1 MLKFIVRI
9 GRIKMEKVKVTYL
22 GKSYLYPRDIT
33 LEDISKDFQKNYLE
47 TIIMAEV
54 NGRPCELNYK
64 VTDDVTVDFFDLT
77 SPTGNRVYESGLIFV
92 LEKACLNML
101 NSEIEVKYSIDKG
114 IYIKTYKK
122 ITKEDLDKVSREMK
136 EIVKRNLPIQKN
148 LVNRLEA
155 IDYYKSTKS
164 YDKVNVLKYSV
175 NTNVNL
181 YRLMDIY
188 NYFFSYLPVSTGA
201 LKEFKLTYIDQN
213 SFVLRYPN
221 IYYLNKIPVYK
232 HHDKL
237 FNEFKKYDEWSEK
250 LGIENVSSL
259 NNKVTKGNVDDIV
272 LLSENIQNN
281 SLFKIS
287 ETIYNN
293 KKLKLILL
301 AGPSSSGKTTT
312 SKKLELFLKGFGLNP
327 IAISIDNYFVDR
339 DKTPIL
345 PDGSYD
351 FESLNSINVEL
362 FNRNLKDLL
371 DGKEVTLPVYNFITG
386 KSELSDESIK
396 LGEKEILIVEGL
408 HALNEELTYSID
420 KKNKYKIYLCPLT
433 VLSLDNHNRIR
444 TTDNRLLRRI
454 VRDNRT
460 RGYSAS
466 DTLSTW
472 GKVREG
478 EEKYV
483 FPFQDEADVIFNT
496 SLIYELGVLKTY
508 AEPLLYSVEENDPMY
523 KEAVRLLNLLKNI
536 LPISNDYIPVDSI
549 VREFIGGGYF
559 KL

>member
-1 MLKFIVRI
+1 
-9 GRIKMEKVKVTYL
+9 MEKVKVTYL
-22 GKSYLYPRDIT
+22 GKSYMYPKDIT
-33 LEDISKDFQKNYLE
+33 LEDISKDFQDNYSE
-47 TIIMAEV
+47 TIIVAEV
-54 NGRPCELNYK
+54 NGRPYELNYK

-155 IDYYKSTKS
+155 IEYYKSTKS

-339 DKTPIL
+339 DKTPRL

-362 FNRNLKDLL
+362 FNKNLKDLL

-420 KKNKYKIYLCPLT
+420 RKNKYKIYLCPLT

-472 GKVREG
+472 SKVREG

>member
-1 MLKFIVRI
+1 
-9 GRIKMEKVKVTYL
+9 MEKVKVTYL
-22 GKSYLYPRDIT
+22 GKSYMYPKDIT
-33 LEDISKDFQKNYLE
+33 LEDISKDFQENYSE

-54 NGRPCELNYK
+54 NGRPYELNYK

-77 SPTGNRVYESGLIFV
+77 SSTGNRVYESGLIFV

-136 EIVKRNLPIQKN
+136 EIVKRDLPIQKN

-155 IDYYKSTKS
+155 IEYYKSTKS

-259 NNKVTKGNVDDIV
+259 NSRVTKGNVDDIV

-281 SLFKIS
+281 SLFKIA

-301 AGPSSSGKTTT
+301 AGPSRSGKTTT

-339 DKTPIL
+339 DKTPRL

-362 FNRNLKDLL
+362 FNKNLKDLL

-508 AEPLLYSVEENDPMY
+508 AEPLLYSVEESDPMY

>member
-1 MLKFIVRI
+1 
-9 GRIKMEKVKVTYL
+9 MEKVKVTYL
-22 GKSYLYPRDIT
+22 GKSYMYPKDIT
-33 LEDISKDFQKNYLE
+33 LEDISKDFQENYSE

-54 NGRPCELNYK
+54 NGRPYELNYK

-155 IDYYKSTKS
+155 IEYYKSTKS

-281 SLFKIS
+281 SLFKIA

-339 DKTPIL
+339 DKTPRL

-362 FNRNLKDLL
+362 FNKNLKDLL

-420 KKNKYKIYLCPLT
+420 RKNKYKIYLCPLT

-466 DTLSTW
+466 DTLSSW

>member
-1 MLKFIVRI
+1 
-9 GRIKMEKVKVTYL
+9 MEKVKVTYL

-136 EIVKRNLPIQKN
+136 EIVKRDLPIQKN
-148 LVNRLEA
+148 LVNRLDA
-155 IDYYKSTKS
+155 IDYYKSTKN

-327 IAISIDNYFVDR
+327 IAISIDNYFLDR

-362 FNRNLKDLL
+362 FNKNLKDLL

-420 KKNKYKIYLCPLT
+420 RKNKYKIYLCPLT

>member
-1 MLKFIVRI
+1 
-9 GRIKMEKVKVTYL
+9 MEKVKVTYL
-22 GKSYLYPRDIT
+22 GKSYMYPKDIT
-33 LEDISKDFQKNYLE
+33 LEDISKDFQENYSE

-54 NGRPCELNYK
+54 NGRPYELNYK

-136 EIVKRNLPIQKN
+136 EIVKRDLPIQKN

-155 IDYYKSTKS
+155 IEYYKSTKS

-259 NNKVTKGNVDDIV
+259 NSRVTKGNVDDLV

-281 SLFKIS
+281 SLFKIA

-339 DKTPIL
+339 DKTPRL

-351 FESLNSINVEL
+351 FESLNAINVEL

-466 DTLSTW
+466 DTLSSW

-508 AEPLLYSVEENDPMY
+508 AEPLLYSVEESDPMY

>member
-1 MLKFIVRI
+1 
-9 GRIKMEKVKVTYL
+9 MEKVKVTYL
-22 GKSYLYPRDIT
+22 GKSYMYPKDIT
-33 LEDISKDFQKNYLE
+33 LEDISKDFQDNYSE

-54 NGRPCELNYK
+54 NGRPYELNYK

-114 IYIKTYKK
+114 IYIKTHKK

-155 IDYYKSTKS
+155 IEYYKSTKS

-339 DKTPIL
+339 DKTPRL

-362 FNRNLKDLL
+362 FNKNLKDLL
-371 DGKEVTLPVYNFITG
+371 NGKEVTLPVYNFITG

-472 GKVREG
+472 SKVREG

-508 AEPLLYSVEENDPMY
+508 AEPLLYSVEESDPMY

>member
-1 MLKFIVRI
+1 
-9 GRIKMEKVKVTYL
+9 MEKVKVTYL
-22 GKSYLYPRDIT
+22 GKSYMYPKDIT
-33 LEDISKDFQKNYLE
+33 LEDISKDFQENYSE

-54 NGRPCELNYK
+54 NGRPYELNYK

-114 IYIKTYKK
+114 IYIKTHKK

-155 IDYYKSTKS
+155 IEYYKSTKS

-259 NNKVTKGNVDDIV
+259 NNKVTKGSVDDIV

-281 SLFKIS
+281 SLFKIA

-327 IAISIDNYFVDR
+327 IAISIDNYFLDR

-454 VRDNRT
+454 IRDNRT

-508 AEPLLYSVEENDPMY
+508 AEPLLYSVEESDPMY

>member
-1 MLKFIVRI
+1 
-9 GRIKMEKVKVTYL
+9 MEKVKVTYL

-33 LEDISKDFQKNYLE
+33 LEDISKDFQKNYSE

-136 EIVKRNLPIQKN
+136 EIVKRDLPIQKN

-155 IDYYKSTKS
+155 IEYYKSTKN

-259 NNKVTKGNVDDIV
+259 NSRVTKGNVDDLV

-281 SLFKIS
+281 ALFKIA

-339 DKTPIL
+339 DKTPRL

-351 FESLNSINVEL
+351 FESLNAINVEL

-466 DTLSTW
+466 DTLSSW

-508 AEPLLYSVEENDPMY
+508 AEPLLYSVEESDPMY

>member
-1 MLKFIVRI
+1 
-9 GRIKMEKVKVTYL
+9 MEKVKVTYL
-22 GKSYLYPRDIT
+22 GKSYMYPKDIT
-33 LEDISKDFQKNYLE
+33 LEDISKDFQDNYSE

-54 NGRPCELNYK
+54 NGRPYELNYK

-114 IYIKTYKK
+114 IYIKTHKK

-155 IDYYKSTKS
+155 IEYYKSTKS

-250 LGIENVSSL
+250 LGIKNVSSL

-281 SLFKIS
+281 SLFKIA

-339 DKTPIL
+339 DKTPRL

-362 FNRNLKDLL
+362 FNKNLKDLL

-420 KKNKYKIYLCPLT
+420 RKNKYKIYLCPLT

-454 VRDNRT
+454 IRDNRT

-508 AEPLLYSVEENDPMY
+508 AEPLLYSVEESDPMY

>member
-1 MLKFIVRI
+1 
-9 GRIKMEKVKVTYL
+9 MEKVKVTYL
-22 GKSYLYPRDIT
+22 GKSYMYPKDIT
-33 LEDISKDFQKNYLE
+33 LEDISKDFQENYSE

-54 NGRPCELNYK
+54 NGRPYELNYK

-114 IYIKTYKK
+114 IYIKAYKK

-155 IDYYKSTKS
+155 IEYYKSTKS

-281 SLFKIS
+281 SLFKIA

-339 DKTPIL
+339 DKTPRL

-362 FNRNLKDLL
+362 FNKNLKDLL

-420 KKNKYKIYLCPLT
+420 RKNKYKIYLCPLT

-472 GKVREG
+472 SKVREG

>member
-1 MLKFIVRI
+1 
-9 GRIKMEKVKVTYL
+9 MEKVKVTYL

-155 IDYYKSTKS
+155 IEYYKSTKS

-327 IAISIDNYFVDR
+327 IAISIDNYFLDR

-362 FNRNLKDLL
+362 FNKNLKDLL

-386 KSELSDESIK
+386 KGELSDESIK

-420 KKNKYKIYLCPLT
+420 RKNKYKIYLCPLT

-472 GKVREG
+472 SKVREG

>member
-1 MLKFIVRI
+1 
-9 GRIKMEKVKVTYL
+9 MEKVKVTYL
-22 GKSYLYPRDIT
+22 GKSYMYPKDIT
-33 LEDISKDFQKNYLE
+33 LEDISKDFQENYSE

-54 NGRPCELNYK
+54 NGRPYELNYK

-136 EIVKRNLPIQKN
+136 EIVKRDLPIQKN

-155 IDYYKSTKS
+155 IEYYKSTKS

-259 NNKVTKGNVDDIV
+259 NSRVTKGNVDDIV

-281 SLFKIS
+281 SLFKIA

-339 DKTPIL
+339 DKTPRL

-362 FNRNLKDLL
+362 FNKNLKDLL
-371 DGKEVTLPVYNFITG
+371 DGKEVTLTVYNFITG

-466 DTLSTW
+466 DTLSSW

-508 AEPLLYSVEENDPMY
+508 AEPLLYSVEESDPMY

>member
-1 MLKFIVRI
+1 
-9 GRIKMEKVKVTYL
+9 MEKVKVTYL
-22 GKSYLYPRDIT
+22 GKSYMYPKDIT
-33 LEDISKDFQKNYLE
+33 LEDISKDFQENYSE

-54 NGRPCELNYK
+54 NGRPYELNYK

-114 IYIKTYKK
+114 IYIKTYKN

-155 IDYYKSTKS
+155 IEYYKSTKS

-281 SLFKIS
+281 SLFKIA

-339 DKTPIL
+339 DKTPRL

-362 FNRNLKDLL
+362 FNKNLKDLL

-420 KKNKYKIYLCPLT
+420 RKNKYKIYLCPLT

-466 DTLSTW
+466 DTLSCW

-508 AEPLLYSVEENDPMY
+508 AEPLLYSVEESDPMY

>member
-1 MLKFIVRI
+1 
-9 GRIKMEKVKVTYL
+9 MEKVKVTYL
-22 GKSYLYPRDIT
+22 GKSYMYPKDIT
-33 LEDISKDFQKNYLE
+33 LEDISKDFQENYSE

-54 NGRPCELNYK
+54 NGRPYELNYK

-114 IYIKTYKK
+114 IYIKTCKK

-136 EIVKRNLPIQKN
+136 EIVKRDLPIQKN

-259 NNKVTKGNVDDIV
+259 NSRVTKGNVDDIV

-281 SLFKIS
+281 SLFKIA

-339 DKTPIL
+339 DKTPRL

-362 FNRNLKDLL
+362 FNKNLKDLL

-466 DTLSTW
+466 DTLSSW

-508 AEPLLYSVEENDPMY
+508 AEPLLYSVEESDPMY

>member
-1 MLKFIVRI
+1 
-9 GRIKMEKVKVTYL
+9 MEKVKVTYL
-22 GKSYLYPRDIT
+22 GKSYMYPKDIT
-33 LEDISKDFQKNYLE
+33 LEDISKDFQDNYSE

-54 NGRPCELNYK
+54 NGRPYELNYK

-114 IYIKTYKK
+114 IYIKTHKK

-155 IDYYKSTKS
+155 IEYYKSTKS

-281 SLFKIS
+281 SLFKIA

-339 DKTPIL
+339 DKTPRL
-345 PDGSYD
+345 PDGTYD

-362 FNRNLKDLL
+362 FNKNLKDLL

-420 KKNKYKIYLCPLT
+420 RKNKYKIYLCPLT

-472 GKVREG
+472 SKVREG

-508 AEPLLYSVEENDPMY
+508 AEPLLYSVEESDPMY

>member
-1 MLKFIVRI
+1 
-9 GRIKMEKVKVTYL
+9 MEKVKVTYL
-22 GKSYLYPRDIT
+22 GKSYMYPKDIT
-33 LEDISKDFQKNYLE
+33 LEDISKDFQENYSE

-54 NGRPCELNYK
+54 NGRPYELNYK

-155 IDYYKSTKS
+155 IEYYKSTKS

-281 SLFKIS
+281 SLFKIA

-339 DKTPIL
+339 DKTPRL

-362 FNRNLKDLL
+362 FNKNLKDLL

-420 KKNKYKIYLCPLT
+420 RKNKYKIYLCPLT

-508 AEPLLYSVEENDPMY
+508 AEPLLYSVEESDPMY

>member
-1 MLKFIVRI
+1 
-9 GRIKMEKVKVTYL
+9 MEKVKVTYL

-136 EIVKRNLPIQKN
+136 EIVKRDLPIQKN

-155 IDYYKSTKS
+155 IEYYKSTKS

-327 IAISIDNYFVDR
+327 IAISIDNYFLDR

-362 FNRNLKDLL
+362 FNKNLKDLL

-420 KKNKYKIYLCPLT
+420 RKNKYKIYLCPLT

>member
-1 MLKFIVRI
+1 
-9 GRIKMEKVKVTYL
+9 MEKVKVTYL
-22 GKSYLYPRDIT
+22 GKSYMYPKDIT
-33 LEDISKDFQKNYLE
+33 LEDISKDFQDNYSE

-54 NGRPCELNYK
+54 NGRPYELNYK

-114 IYIKTYKK
+114 IYIKTHKK

-155 IDYYKSTKS
+155 IEYYKSTKS

-281 SLFKIS
+281 SLFKIA

-327 IAISIDNYFVDR
+327 IAISIDNYFLDR
-339 DKTPIL
+339 DKTPRL

-362 FNRNLKDLL
+362 FNKNLKDLL

-466 DTLSTW
+466 DTLSSW

-508 AEPLLYSVEENDPMY
+508 AEPLLYSVEESDPMY
-523 KEAVRLLNLLKNI
+523 KESVRLLNLLKNI

>member
-1 MLKFIVRI
+1 
-9 GRIKMEKVKVTYL
+9 MEKVKVTYL

-136 EIVKRNLPIQKN
+136 EIVKRDLPIQKN

-155 IDYYKSTKS
+155 IDYYKSTKN

-327 IAISIDNYFVDR
+327 IAISIDNYFLDR

-362 FNRNLKDLL
+362 FNKKLKDLL

-420 KKNKYKIYLCPLT
+420 RKNKYKIYLCPLT

>member
-1 MLKFIVRI
+1 
-9 GRIKMEKVKVTYL
+9 MEKVKVTYL
-22 GKSYLYPRDIT
+22 GKSYMYPKDIT
-33 LEDISKDFQKNYLE
+33 LEDISKDFQKNYSE

-155 IDYYKSTKS
+155 IEYYKSTKS

-259 NNKVTKGNVDDIV
+259 NNKVTKGSVDDIV

-281 SLFKIS
+281 SLFKIA

-339 DKTPIL
+339 DKTPRL

-362 FNRNLKDLL
+362 FNKNLKDLL

-420 KKNKYKIYLCPLT
+420 RKNKYKIYLCPLT

-472 GKVREG
+472 SKVREG

>member
-1 MLKFIVRI
+1 
-9 GRIKMEKVKVTYL
+9 MEKVKVTYL
-22 GKSYLYPRDIT
+22 GKSYMYPKDIT
-33 LEDISKDFQKNYLE
+33 LEDISKDFQDNYSE

-54 NGRPCELNYK
+54 NGRPYELNYK

-114 IYIKTYKK
+114 IYIKTHKK
-122 ITKEDLDKVSREMK
+122 ITKEDLDKVSREMN

-155 IDYYKSTKS
+155 IEYYKSTKS

-259 NNKVTKGNVDDIV
+259 NNKVTKGSVDDIV

-281 SLFKIS
+281 SLFKIA

-327 IAISIDNYFVDR
+327 IAISIDNYFLDR
-339 DKTPIL
+339 DKTPRL

-362 FNRNLKDLL
+362 FNKNLKDLL

-454 VRDNRT
+454 IRDNRT

-508 AEPLLYSVEENDPMY
+508 AEPLLYSVEESDPMY

>member
-1 MLKFIVRI
+1 
-9 GRIKMEKVKVTYL
+9 MEKVKVTYL
-22 GKSYLYPRDIT
+22 GKSYMYPKDIT
-33 LEDISKDFQKNYLE
+33 LEDISKDFQDNYSE

-54 NGRPCELNYK
+54 NGRPYELNYK

-136 EIVKRNLPIQKN
+136 EIVKRDLPIQKN

-155 IDYYKSTKS
+155 IEYYKSTKS

-188 NYFFSYLPVSTGA
+188 NYFFSYLPISTGA
-201 LKEFKLTYIDQN
+201 LKEFKLTYIDEN

-259 NNKVTKGNVDDIV
+259 NSRVTKGNVDDIV

-281 SLFKIS
+281 SLFKIA

-339 DKTPIL
+339 DKTPRL

-362 FNRNLKDLL
+362 FNKNLKDLL

-408 HALNEELTYSID
+408 HALNEELTYSIE

-466 DTLSTW
+466 DTLSSW

-508 AEPLLYSVEENDPMY
+508 AEPLLYSVEESDPMY

>member
-1 MLKFIVRI
+1 
-9 GRIKMEKVKVTYL
+9 MEKVKVTYL
-22 GKSYLYPRDIT
+22 GKSYMYPKDIT
-33 LEDISKDFQKNYLE
+33 LEDISKDFQENYSE

-54 NGRPCELNYK
+54 NGRPYELNYK

-155 IDYYKSTKS
+155 IEYYKSTKS

-281 SLFKIS
+281 SLFKIA

-312 SKKLELFLKGFGLNP
+312 SKKFELFLKGFGLNP

-339 DKTPIL
+339 DKTPRL

-362 FNRNLKDLL
+362 FNKNLKDLL

-420 KKNKYKIYLCPLT
+420 RKNKYKIYLCPLT

-472 GKVREG
+472 SKVREG

>member
-1 MLKFIVRI
+1 
-9 GRIKMEKVKVTYL
+9 MEKVKVTYL

-136 EIVKRNLPIQKN
+136 EIVKRDLPIQKN

-155 IDYYKSTKS
+155 IDYYKSTKN

-362 FNRNLKDLL
+362 FNKNLKDLL

-420 KKNKYKIYLCPLT
+420 RKNKYKIYLCPLT

-508 AEPLLYSVEENDPMY
+508 AEPLLYSVEESDPMY

>member
-1 MLKFIVRI
+1 
-9 GRIKMEKVKVTYL
+9 MEKVKVTYL
-22 GKSYLYPRDIT
+22 GKSYMYPKDIT
-33 LEDISKDFQKNYLE
+33 LEDISKDFQENYSE

-54 NGRPCELNYK
+54 NGRPYELNYK

-155 IDYYKSTKS
+155 IEYYKSTKS

-188 NYFFSYLPVSTGA
+188 NYFFSYLPVSTGS

-213 SFVLRYPN
+213 SFILRYPN

-327 IAISIDNYFVDR
+327 ITISIDNYFVDR
-339 DKTPIL
+339 DKTPRL

-362 FNRNLKDLL
+362 FNKNLKDLL

-454 VRDNRT
+454 IRDNRT

-508 AEPLLYSVEENDPMY
+508 AEPLLYSVEESDPMY

>member
-1 MLKFIVRI
+1 
-9 GRIKMEKVKVTYL
+9 MEKVKVTYL
-22 GKSYLYPRDIT
+22 GKSYMYPKDIT
-33 LEDISKDFQKNYLE
+33 LEDISKDFQDNYSE

-54 NGRPCELNYK
+54 NGRPYELNYK

-114 IYIKTYKK
+114 IYIKTHKK

-155 IDYYKSTKS
+155 IDYYKSTKN

-259 NNKVTKGNVDDIV
+259 NNKVTKGSVDDIV

-281 SLFKIS
+281 SLFKIA

-327 IAISIDNYFVDR
+327 IAISIDNYFLDR
-339 DKTPIL
+339 DKTPRL

-362 FNRNLKDLL
+362 FNKNLKDLL

-454 VRDNRT
+454 IRDNRT

-508 AEPLLYSVEENDPMY
+508 AEPLLYSVEESDPMY

>member
-1 MLKFIVRI
+1 
-9 GRIKMEKVKVTYL
+9 MEKVKVTYL
-22 GKSYLYPRDIT
+22 GKSYMYPKDIT
-33 LEDISKDFQKNYLE
+33 LEDISKDFQENYSE

-54 NGRPCELNYK
+54 NGRPYELNYK

-155 IDYYKSTKS
+155 IEYYKSTKS

-281 SLFKIS
+281 SLFKIA

-339 DKTPIL
+339 DKTPRL

-362 FNRNLKDLL
+362 FNKNLKDLL

-420 KKNKYKIYLCPLT
+420 RKNKYKIYLCPLT

-454 VRDNRT
+454 IRDNRT

-508 AEPLLYSVEENDPMY
+508 VEPLLYSVEENDPMY

>member
-1 MLKFIVRI
+1 
-9 GRIKMEKVKVTYL
+9 MEKVKVTYL
-22 GKSYLYPRDIT
+22 GKSYMYPKDIT
-33 LEDISKDFQKNYLE
+33 LEDISKDFQENYSE

-54 NGRPCELNYK
+54 NGRPYELNYK

-77 SPTGNRVYESGLIFV
+77 SSTGNRVYESGLIFV

-114 IYIKTYKK
+114 IYIKTHKK

-155 IDYYKSTKS
+155 IEYYKSTKS

-188 NYFFSYLPVSTGA
+188 NYFFSYLPVSTGS

-213 SFVLRYPN
+213 SFILRYPN

-259 NNKVTKGNVDDIV
+259 NNKVTKGSVDDIV

-339 DKTPIL
+339 DKTPRL

-362 FNRNLKDLL
+362 FNKNLKDLL
-371 DGKEVTLPVYNFITG
+371 NGKKVTLPVYNFITG

-420 KKNKYKIYLCPLT
+420 RKNKYKIYLCPLT

-466 DTLSTW
+466 NTLSTW
-472 GKVREG
+472 SKVREG

>member
-1 MLKFIVRI
+1 
-9 GRIKMEKVKVTYL
+9 MEKVKVTYL
-22 GKSYLYPRDIT
+22 GKSYMYPKDIT
-33 LEDISKDFQKNYLE
+33 LEDISKDFQENYSE

-54 NGRPCELNYK
+54 NGRPYELNYK

-155 IDYYKSTKS
+155 IEYYKSTKS

-420 KKNKYKIYLCPLT
+420 RKNKYKIYLCPLT

-508 AEPLLYSVEENDPMY
+508 AEPLLYSVEESDPMY

>member
-1 MLKFIVRI
+1 
-9 GRIKMEKVKVTYL
+9 MEKVKVTYL

-33 LEDISKDFQKNYLE
+33 LEDISKDFQENYSE

-54 NGRPCELNYK
+54 NGRPYELNYK
-64 VTDDVTVDFFDLT
+64 VTEDVTVDFFDLT

-155 IDYYKSTKS
+155 IEYYKSTKS

-281 SLFKIS
+281 SLFKIA

-339 DKTPIL
+339 DKTPRL

-362 FNRNLKDLL
+362 FNKNLKDLL

-420 KKNKYKIYLCPLT
+420 RKNKYKIYLCPLT

-472 GKVREG
+472 SKVREG

-508 AEPLLYSVEENDPMY
+508 AEPLLYSVEESDPMY

-536 LPISNDYIPVDSI
+536 LPTSNDYIPVDSI

>member
-1 MLKFIVRI
+1 MAEDKNKYVLSINGMSKSFGRNKVLNHINLNVRPGTI
-9 GRIKMEKVKVTYL
+9 MGLMGENGA
-22 GKSYLYPRDIT
+22 GKSTMMKCLFGTYQ
-33 LEDISKDFQKNYLE
+33 KDE
-47 TIIMAEV
+47 GTII
-54 NGRPCELNYK
+54 
-64 VTDDVTVDFFDLT
+64 
-77 SPTGNRVYESGLIFV
+77 
-92 LEKACLNML
+92 
-101 NSEIEVKYSIDKG
+101 
-114 IYIKTYKK
+114 
-122 ITKEDLDKVSREMK
+122 
-136 EIVKRNLPIQKN
+136 
-148 LVNRLEA
+148 
-155 IDYYKSTKS
+155 
-164 YDKVNVLKYSV
+164 
-175 NTNVNL
+175 
-181 YRLMDIY
+181 
-188 NYFFSYLPVSTGA
+188 
-201 LKEFKLTYIDQN
+201 
-213 SFVLRYPN
+213 
-221 IYYLNKIPVYK
+221 
-232 HHDKL
+232 
-237 FNEFKKYDEWSEK
+237 
-250 LGIENVSSL
+250 
-259 NNKVTKGNVDDIV
+259 
-272 LLSENIQNN
+272 
-281 SLFKIS
+281 
-287 ETIYNN
+287 
-293 KKLKLILL
+293 
-301 AGPSSSGKTTT
+301 
-312 SKKLELFLKGFGLNP
+312 
-327 IAISIDNYFVDR
+327 
-339 DKTPIL
+339 
-345 PDGSYD
+345 
-351 FESLNSINVEL
+351 
-362 FNRNLKDLL
+362 L

-466 DTLSTW
+466 DTLSSW

-508 AEPLLYSVEENDPMY
+508 AEPLLYSVEESDPMY

>member
-1 MLKFIVRI
+1 
-9 GRIKMEKVKVTYL
+9 MEKVKVTYL
-22 GKSYLYPRDIT
+22 GKSYMYPKDIT
-33 LEDISKDFQKNYLE
+33 LEDISKDFQENYSE

-54 NGRPCELNYK
+54 NGRPYELNYK

-136 EIVKRNLPIQKN
+136 EIVKRDLPIQKN

-155 IDYYKSTKS
+155 IEYYKSTKS

-281 SLFKIS
+281 SLFKIA

-339 DKTPIL
+339 DKTPRL

-362 FNRNLKDLL
+362 FNKNLKDLL

-420 KKNKYKIYLCPLT
+420 RKNKYKIYLCPLT

-508 AEPLLYSVEENDPMY
+508 AEPLLYSVEESDPMY

>member
-1 MLKFIVRI
+1 
-9 GRIKMEKVKVTYL
+9 MEKVKVTYL
-22 GKSYLYPRDIT
+22 GKSYMYPKDIT
-33 LEDISKDFQKNYLE
+33 LEDISKDFQDNYSE

-54 NGRPCELNYK
+54 NGRPYELNYK

-122 ITKEDLDKVSREMK
+122 ITKEGLDKVSREMK
-136 EIVKRNLPIQKN
+136 EIVKRDLPIQKN

-155 IDYYKSTKS
+155 IEYYKSTKS

-259 NNKVTKGNVDDIV
+259 NSRVTKGNVDDIV

-281 SLFKIS
+281 SLFKIA

-339 DKTPIL
+339 DKTPRL

-362 FNRNLKDLL
+362 FNKNLKDLL

-408 HALNEELTYSID
+408 HALNEELTYSIE

-508 AEPLLYSVEENDPMY
+508 AEPLLYSVEESDPMY

>member
-1 MLKFIVRI
+1 
-9 GRIKMEKVKVTYL
+9 MEKVKVTYL
-22 GKSYLYPRDIT
+22 GKSYMYPKDIT
-33 LEDISKDFQKNYLE
+33 LEDISKDFQDNYSE

-54 NGRPCELNYK
+54 NGRPYELNYK

-114 IYIKTYKK
+114 IYIKTHKK

-155 IDYYKSTKS
+155 IEYYKSTKS

-281 SLFKIS
+281 SLFKIA

-339 DKTPIL
+339 DKTPRL
-345 PDGSYD
+345 LDGSYD

-362 FNRNLKDLL
+362 FNKNLKDLL

-454 VRDNRT
+454 IRDNRT

-508 AEPLLYSVEENDPMY
+508 AEPLLYSVEESDPMY

>member
-1 MLKFIVRI
+1 
-9 GRIKMEKVKVTYL
+9 MEKIKVTYL
-22 GKSYLYPRDIT
+22 GKSYLYPRDIS
-33 LEDISKDFQKNYLE
+33 LLDISKDFQENYSE

-54 NGRPCELNYK
+54 NGRPYELNHRI
-64 VTDDVTVDFFDLT
+64 TEDVTVDFFDLT
-77 SPTGNRVYESGLIFV
+77 SPIGNKVYESGLIFV
-92 LEKACLNML
+92 LEKACLNMI
-101 NSEIEVKYSIDKG
+101 NSEIKVKYSIDKG

-122 ITKEDLDKVSREMK
+122 ITKDDLDKVTSEMK
-136 EIVKRNLPIQKN
+136 EIVKRDLPIQKN

-155 IDYYKSTKS
+155 IEYYKSIKS

-181 YRLMDIY
+181 YRLMDVY

-201 LKEFKLTYIDQN
+201 LKEFKLTYIDEN

-221 IYYLNKIPVYK
+221 IYYLNKIPIYK
-232 HHDKL
+232 HHEKL
-237 FNEFKKYDEWSEK
+237 FNEFKKHDEWCEK

-259 NNKVTKGNVDDIV
+259 NYRVTKGNVDELV

-281 SLFKIS
+281 TLFKIAES
-287 ETIYNN
+287 IYNN

-312 SKKLELFLKGFGLNP
+312 SKKLELFLKGFGLTP
-327 IAISIDNYFVDR
+327 RSISIDDYFIDR
-339 DKTPIL
+339 EKTPKL
-345 PDGSYD
+345 PDGTYD
-351 FESLNSINVEL
+351 FESLKSINIEL
-362 FNRNLKDLL
+362 FNQNLKDLL
-371 DGKEVTLPVYNFITG
+371 SGKEVKLPFYNFITG
-386 KSELSDESIK
+386 KSEISKDSIK
-396 LGEKEILIVEGL
+396 LGKNEILIVEGL
-408 HALNEELTYSID
+408 HALNEELTYSIER
-420 KKNKYKIYLCPLT
+420 KNKFKIYLCPLT

-466 DTLSTW
+466 ETLASW
-472 GKVREG
+472 QRVREG

-536 LPISNDYIPVDSI
+536 LPISNDYIPIDSI

-559 KL
+559 NL

>member
-1 MLKFIVRI
+1 
-9 GRIKMEKVKVTYL
+9 MEKVKVTYL
-22 GKSYLYPRDIT
+22 GKSYMYPKDIT
-33 LEDISKDFQKNYLE
+33 LEDISKDFQDNYSE
-47 TIIMAEV
+47 TVIMAEV
-54 NGRPCELNYK
+54 NGRPYELNYK

-155 IDYYKSTKS
+155 IEYYKSTKS

-281 SLFKIS
+281 SLFKIA

-339 DKTPIL
+339 DKTPKL

-351 FESLNSINVEL
+351 FESLKALNIKL
-362 FNRNLKDLL
+362 FNENLKDLL

>member
-1 MLKFIVRI
+1 
-9 GRIKMEKVKVTYL
+9 MEKVKVTYL
-22 GKSYLYPRDIT
+22 GKSYMYPKDIT
-33 LEDISKDFQKNYLE
+33 LEDISKDFQENYSE

-54 NGRPCELNYK
+54 NGRPYELNYK

-114 IYIKTYKK
+114 IYIKTCKK

-155 IDYYKSTKS
+155 IDYYKSTKN

-259 NNKVTKGNVDDIV
+259 NSRVTKGNVDDIV

-281 SLFKIS
+281 SLFKIA

-339 DKTPIL
+339 DKTPRL

-362 FNRNLKDLL
+362 FNKNLKDLL

-466 DTLSTW
+466 DTLSSW